1 MAESFKR
8 CAVYTRKSTE
18 DGLEQEFNSLDA
30 QYEACAAYALS
41 QKHEGWHLLPERYD
55 DGGYSGGNMERPGL
69 KRLLEDVA
77 DGRVDIILVYKID
90 RLTRSLSDFA
100 KIVDVLDTAKASFVS
115 ITQAFNTTTSM
126 GRLTL
131 NMLLSFAQFER
142 EVTGERIR
150 DKIAASKRKGLWMG
164 GPLPLGYDVKDRRL
178 VINETEAVLVRH
190 IYARY
195 LELGTVVELVDDLNA
210 KGYKTKVKLGANGS
224 LRGGGIF
231 RRGMLYHLLA
241 NPIYQGNIAHKQDVY
256 PGEHDAIVSDDIWQ
270 AVQDKLKANTAGSSR
285 RLKGQQPSLLT
296 GILIDSAGRAMT
308 PSHASKGKG
317 QGNGQGQGQGQGNGQ
332 SKAQGT
338 GKGQTKRLRYRYY
351 VTRPDLYKDQPAYR
365 ISAHDLEQIVTQRLA
380 AYFSVPSNIAA
391 LTPSDIDAHALQQ
404 ALAKASLAAATLRN
418 GSVQAKH
425 QIITQILAQA
435 MLHED
440 RVELTLS
447 QSGLA
452 QLLGIPANP
461 LSAPIILS
469 VAANRLRH
477 GRQIRL
483 VIEGDGPPPT
493 ASAVPAGP
501 KPSAPVASSPQRQR
515 DTRLITLLA
524 EAHAARSLVLAHPD
538 TALADL
544 AKQQGTSSKH
554 ITKLIELSC
563 LAPDIVATVLAGKQ
577 ASSLTTT
584 KLRTVALPVSWA
596 EQRTLFQIS

>member
-1 MAESFKR
+1 
-8 CAVYTRKSTE
+8 
-18 DGLEQEFNSLDA
+18 
-30 QYEACAAYALS
+30 
-41 QKHEGWHLLPERYD
+41 
-55 DGGYSGGNMERPGL
+55 
-69 KRLLEDVA
+69 
-77 DGRVDIILVYKID
+77 
-90 RLTRSLSDFA
+90 
-100 KIVDVLDTAKASFVS
+100 
-115 ITQAFNTTTSM
+115 M

-178 VINETEAVLVRH
+178 VINETEADLVRH

-195 LELGTVVELVDDLNA
+195 LELGSVVELVDDLNA

-224 LRGGGIF
+224 QRGGGIF

-256 PGEHDAIVSDDIWQ
+256 PGDHDAIVTDDIWQ

-296 GILIDSAGRAMT
+296 GILIDSEGRAMT
-308 PSHASKGKG
+308 PSHASKAKGKGKSSVTGTTKG
-317 QGNGQGQGQGQGNGQ
+317 QGDGAPG
-332 SKAQGT
+332 S
-338 GKGQTKRLRYRYY
+338 KGQTKRLRYRYY

-404 ALAKASLAAATLRN
+404 ALTKAGVTAASLRS

-435 MLHED
+435 VLHED
-440 RVELTLS
+440 RVELKLS
-447 QSGLA
+447 QCGLA
-452 QLLGIPANP
+452 QALGIPANP
-461 LSAPIILS
+461 QSAPIILS

-493 ASAVPAGP
+493 ALAVPAGP
-501 KPSAPVASSPQRQR
+501 KPSAPVASSQKRQR
-515 DTRLITLLA
+515 DAKLITLLA
-524 EAHAARSLVLAHPD
+524 EAHAARKLVLAHPD
-538 TALADL
+538 TSLADL
-544 AKQQGTSSKH
+544 AKQKGTSSKH

-563 LAPDIVATVLAGKQ
+563 LAPDIVTAILAGKQ
-577 ASSLTTT
+577 ASSLTASR
-584 KLRTVALPVSWA
+584 LRSVELPMAWDQQRALLLHA
-596 EQRTLFQIS
+596 EA

>member
-41 QKHEGWHLLPERYD
+41 QKHEGWHLLPDRYD

-69 KRLLEDVA
+69 KRLLDDVA

-100 KIVDVLDTAKASFVS
+100 KIVDVLDMAKASFVS

-178 VINETEAVLVRH
+178 VINPKEADLVRH

-224 LRGGGIF
+224 QRGGGIF

-256 PGEHDAIVSDDIWQ
+256 PGEHDAIVTDDIWK

-296 GILIDSAGRAMT
+296 GILIDSEGRAMT

-317 QGNGQGQGQGQGNGQ
+317 QGKAQGTSKGTTKGQGNGTPV
-332 SKAQGT
+332 S
-338 GKGQTKRLRYRYY
+338 KGQTKRLRYRYY

-365 ISAHDLEQIVTQRLA
+365 ISAHDIEQIVTQRLA
-380 AYFSVPSNIAA
+380 AYFSVPGNIAA
-391 LTPSDIDAHALQQ
+391 LAPTDIEAHALQQ
-404 ALAKASLAAATLRN
+404 VLAKADLAAATLRS
-418 GSVQAKH
+418 GSVVAKH
-425 QIITQILAQA
+425 QIITQLLNRAIL
-435 MLHED
+435 HDD
-440 RVELTLS
+440 RVELVLS
-447 QSGLA
+447 DAGVA
-452 QLLGIPANP
+452 ELLHIERSP
-461 LSAPIILS
+461 LSAPVVLS
-469 VAANRLRH
+469 VAATRLRRGH
-477 GRQIRL
+477 QIRL
-483 VIEGDGPPPT
+483 VIEGEGQVPKTGAGYAAPKGLPVIAPPQRL
-493 ASAVPAGP
+493 
-501 KPSAPVASSPQRQR
+501 QRQR
-515 DTRLITLLA
+515 DR
-524 EAHAARSLVLAHPD
+524 
-538 TALADL
+538 
-544 AKQQGTSSKH
+544 
-554 ITKLIELSC
+554 
-563 LAPDIVATVLAGKQ
+563 
-577 ASSLTTT
+577 
-584 KLRTVALPVSWA
+584 
-596 EQRTLFQIS
+596 

>member
-41 QKHEGWHLLPERYD
+41 QKHEGWHLLPDRYD

-178 VINETEAVLVRH
+178 IINETEADLVRH

-195 LELGTVVELVDDLNA
+195 LELGSVVELVDDLNA
-210 KGYKTKVKLGANGS
+210 KGYRTKVKLGADGAI
-224 LRGGGIF
+224 RGGKPF
-231 RRGMLYHLLA
+231 HRGMLYHLLA
-241 NPIYQGNIAHKQDVY
+241 NPLYQGNVAHKGEVY
-256 PGEHDAIVSDDIWQ
+256 SGEHDAIVTDDIWK

-296 GILIDSAGRAMT
+296 GLLIDSEGRAMT
-308 PSHASKGKG
+308 PSHTSRRKG
-317 QGNGQGQGQGQGNGQ
+317 NAT
-332 SKAQGT
+332 ST
-338 GKGQTKRLRYRYY
+338 GRSQTTRLRYRYY
-351 VTRPDLYKDQPAYR
+351 VTRPDLSKDQPAYR
-365 ISAHDLEQIVTQRLA
+365 ISAHDLEQIVTGRLS
-380 AYFSVPSNIAA
+380 AYLASPANIANLA
-391 LTPSDIDAHALQQ
+391 PPDIDAHALQQ
-404 ALAKASLAAATLRN
+404 ALAKADLAAATLRS
-418 GSVQAKH
+418 GTVQDK
-425 QIITQILAQA
+425 QPILTQIVSKAI
-435 MLHED
+435 LHQD
-440 RVELTLS
+440 RVELILA
-447 QSGLA
+447 QSGFGD
-452 QLLGIPANP
+452 LLGLPSN
-461 LSAPIILS
+461 LQSAPIILN
-469 VAANRLRH
+469 VKAKRVRH
-477 GRQIRL
+477 GYQIKL
-483 VIEGDGPPPT
+483 VIEGNGQL
-493 ASAVPAGP
+493 SL
-501 KPSAPVASSPQRQR
+501 ASSEPATVTGSFTNAILPVSQPQRDPQ
-515 DTRLITLLA
+515 LIALLTD
-524 EAHAARSLVLAHPD
+524 AHAARKLVLAYPD
-538 TALADL
+538 TSLADL
-544 AKQQGTSSKH
+544 AKQQGKCRKNLA
-554 ITKLIELSC
+554 KLIELSC
-563 LAPDIVATVLAGKQ
+563 LAPDIVTAVLACRQ
-577 ASSLTTT
+577 PSSLTASR
-584 KLRTVALPVSWA
+584 LRSVDLPMAWD
-596 EQRTLFQIS
+596 EQRALLLC

>member
-41 QKHEGWHLLPERYD
+41 QKHEGWHLLPDRYD

-100 KIVDVLDTAKASFVS
+100 KIVDVLDMAKASFVS

-178 VINETEAVLVRH
+178 VINETEADLVRH

-195 LELGTVVELVDDLNA
+195 LELGSVVELVDDLNA

-224 LRGGGIF
+224 QRGGGIF

-241 NPIYQGNIAHKQDVY
+241 NPIYQGNIAHKHDVY
-256 PGEHDAIVSDDIWQ
+256 PGEHDAIVTDDIWQ

-296 GILIDSAGRAMT
+296 GILIDSEGRAMT
-308 PSHASKGKG
+308 PSHASKDKGRGKAQETGKGTTKG
-317 QGNGQGQGQGQGNGQ
+317 QGNGTPV
-332 SKAQGT
+332 S
-338 GKGQTKRLRYRYY
+338 KGQTKRLRYRYY

-391 LTPSDIDAHALQQ
+391 LTPSDIDAHTLQQ
-404 ALAKASLAAATLRN
+404 ALAKAGVSVTAATLRS

-435 MLHED
+435 VLHED

-447 QSGLA
+447 QGGLA
-452 QLLGIPANP
+452 QVFSIPANP
-461 LSAPIILS
+461 QSAPIILS

-493 ASAVPAGP
+493 APVKQAC
-501 KPSAPVASSPQRQR
+501 PVASSPQRQR
-515 DTRLITLLA
+515 DTKLITLLA
-524 EAHAARSLVLAHPD
+524 EAHAARKLILAHSD
-538 TALADL
+538 TSLTDL
-544 AKQQGTSSKH
+544 AKQQGTSSNH
-554 ITKLIELSC
+554 LTKLIELSC
-563 LAPDIVATVLAGKQ
+563 LAPDIVTAVLAGKQ
-577 ASSLTTT
+577 PSSLTTT
-584 KLRTVALPVSWA
+584 KLRTMAMSASWA
-596 EQRTLFQIS
+596 EQRTLFEMS